1 MQDKHDDWRAQG
13 LDKVFPIKGPA
24 PEYLVRFDA
33 TTGGKLK
40 ELFGL
45 SLALTDAHGLL
56 VSVPLETQSIFSEKL
71 AQLKADALG
80 LKGDAATARQV
91 SVQFLIKKELITGA
105 VLKIRCGSGISEES
119 YSIRLADYA
128 SDAKTP

>member
-1 MQDKHDDWRAQG
+1 
-13 LDKVFPIKGPA
+13 LEIKDPA

-33 TTGGKLK
+33 TTSGKLK

-45 SLALTDAHGLL
+45 TLTLTGTEGLL
-56 VSVPLETQSIFSEKL
+56 VSVPLETQSKFSEKI
-71 AQLKADALG
+71 AQLKAEALG
-80 LKGDAATARQV
+80 LHGDAAPAREV

-105 VLKIRCGSGISEES
+105 VLNIRCGSPKSEES

-128 SDAKTP
+128 SEPSSS